1 MEQVDPSPTRRK
13 GLWAML
19 AIAAVTSASA
29 VTFALPATSKAD
41 PVPAPPT
48 TAAAP
53 PAAAPAPAPAAPGA
67 PGAPPAPPGD
77 PNAAPPPPPIDPNAP
92 PPPVVDPNAG
102 RVTNAVGGFSFVLP
116 PGWVESD
123 ASHLDYG
130 SAMLSKTTGQ
140 PPAPGQPPPVA
151 NDTRVVLGRLDQK
164 LYASAEANDA
174 KAAVRLGSD
183 MGEFFM
189 PYPGMR
195 INQDSTPLNANG
207 IAGSASYYEVK
218 FSDPAKPN
226 GQIWTGVIGTPATNA
241 APPQRWFV
249 VWLGTA
255 NDPVDK
261 GAAKALAES
270 IQPWNP
276 EAAPAPAPVALPPG
290 APVIGP
296 PPPGAPAPAPAPA
309 APAPAPGALPL
320 PLRRPRRVLRLRRL
334 ARHRPVTSRRR
345 PHRCHSRPCPLKA
358 TVPGSNETRMDATAA
373 TQYLAFAPPTAVSW
387 LAYLIIGGIAGW
399 IAGKI
404 VKVGGSGIL
413 LNIVIGVV
421 GGFIGGMILGW
432 LHVDVEH
439 GRKWFT
445 FFVSLLGAVI
455 LLWVVS
461 LVRRR

>member
-1 MEQVDPSPTRRK
+1 MDQVIPSSTRRK
-13 GLWAML
+13 GLWATL
-19 AIAAVTSASA
+19 AITAVTSASA
-29 VTFALPATSKAD
+29 VTIALPATSKAD

-48 TAAAP
+48 TT
-53 PAAAPAPAPAAPGA
+53 AAAPAPASPGA
-67 PGAPPAPPGD
+67 PGAPPAQPGD
-77 PNAAPPPPPIDPNAP
+77 PNAAPPPPVDPNAP

-102 RVTNAVGGFSFVLP
+102 RVTNAVGGFSFVVP

-130 SAMLSKTTGQ
+130 SALLSKTTGQ
-140 PPAPGQPPPVA
+140 PPMPGQPPPVA

-207 IAGSASYYEVK
+207 ISGSASYYEVK

-226 GQIWTGVIGTPATNA
+226 GQIWTGVIGAPATNA
-241 APPQRWFV
+241 SPPQRWFV

-276 EAAPAPAPVALPPG
+276 PAAPAPAPGAPAPG
-290 APVIGP
+290 APAPGAP
-296 PPPGAPAPAPAPA
+296 APEAPGAPAPAPAPGQ
-309 APAPAPGALPL
+309 APAGEVTPTPTPTPQQTLPA
-320 PLRRPRRVLRLRRL
+320 
-334 ARHRPVTSRRR
+334 
-345 PHRCHSRPCPLKA
+345 
-358 TVPGSNETRMDATAA
+358 
-373 TQYLAFAPPTAVSW
+373 
-387 LAYLIIGGIAGW
+387 
-399 IAGKI
+399 
-404 VKVGGSGIL
+404 
-413 LNIVIGVV
+413 
-421 GGFIGGMILGW
+421 
-432 LHVDVEH
+432 
-439 GRKWFT
+439 
-445 FFVSLLGAVI
+445 
-455 LLWVVS
+455 
-461 LVRRR
+461 